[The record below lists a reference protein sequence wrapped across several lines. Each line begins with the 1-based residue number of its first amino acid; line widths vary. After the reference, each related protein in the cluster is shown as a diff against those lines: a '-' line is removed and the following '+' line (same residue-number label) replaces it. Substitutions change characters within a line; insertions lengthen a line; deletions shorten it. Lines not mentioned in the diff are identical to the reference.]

1 MTPDETVPIARVL
14 KFVDNGGY
22 VILYEPGAAAQAV
35 ESSEAT
41 DDAEPTDDGEPTL
54 IDAFDPGPLGVPNE
68 LRRFYVTQYGNM
80 STWLAPSSAD
90 LPEIRRVAEGL
101 GWRLEEGDLE
111 DVPQR
116 WANS

>member
-41 DDAEPTDDGEPTL
+41 DDGEPTL
-54 IDAFDPGPLGVPNE
+54 IDAFDPAALGVPNE
-68 LRRFYVTQYGNM
+68 LRSFYVTQYGNM